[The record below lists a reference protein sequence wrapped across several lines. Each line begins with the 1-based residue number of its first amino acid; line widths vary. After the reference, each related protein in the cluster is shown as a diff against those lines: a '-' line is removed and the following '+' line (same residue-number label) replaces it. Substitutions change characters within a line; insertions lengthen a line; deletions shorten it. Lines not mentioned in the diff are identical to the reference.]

1 MGWGNSCANH
11 TRPGASK
18 FFFFSMVMDSDDRI
32 LEKKCS
38 GKSLTGWQAVFHS
51 FSSSTKIM
59 DYIIVGFN
67 TDSTLEFYGK
77 KDHAKCYVT
86 FPTVFTVGIC
96 SFWYSPSLLSTL
108 DYTYSIHIHKWHTT
122 YNVPSTSAVLQGKG
136 SALCCP
142 LFIFA
147 WYLVIGTVITVLKA
161 ESILKSWCL
170 EPKIQKVYR
179 NKYKKQLQ

>member
-108 DYTYSIHIHKWHTT
+108 ACTIRYMYVPAPKSYVYTTCTCIESEGEGWT
-122 YNVPSTSAVLQGKG
+122 YIVH
-136 SALCCP
+136 C
-142 LFIFA
+142 
-147 WYLVIGTVITVLKA
+147 
-161 ESILKSWCL
+161 SILYIVVELGNISIL
-170 EPKIQKVYR
+170 S
-179 NKYKKQLQ
+179 